1 MLINTLNTWFMCRH
15 HSSNNILKNIRAG
28 VPLRVV
34 YAAARM
40 REFCDF
46 KQTLTCLAFA
56 FIFSS

>member
-1 MLINTLNTWFMCRH
+1 MCQH

-28 VPLRVV
+28 VPLLVV
-34 YAAARM
+34 YAVAPM

-46 KQTLTCLAFA
+46 KQTLTWLAFG